1 MKKNLFAFAAA
12 CLIAACGAAS
22 ANAQEL
28 DKNASLEEIAA
39 FEKENFVSFDE
50 INADGAAKAA
60 QNLIAATNEGAEGS
74 DAKCWF
80 WGWRYYSYP
89 SYYYYS
95 WYCPCYYVPFRIVT
109 YTVPTVVTRVSSEV
123 NVVDPA
129 PADNNAEPASNDDS
143 ASLEIDPSTVAIAKS
158 SGKTACGA
166 VVDQAVP
173 ANSPLAK
180 MGIKRGD
187 VVTHVDGVQVKSIVD
202 LRKVTA
208 NSKLKFIPGNQIT
221 VSKQQINH
229 VPGAS
234 AAKALEAGA
243 NGLSDLN
250 IGEKSIKANETV
262 SLYDYYEALENSD
275 K

>member
-22 ANAQEL
+22 AQAQEL
-28 DKNASLEEIAA
+28 DKNATPAEIAA
-39 FEKENFVSFDE
+39 FEKENFVSFEE

-109 YTVPTVVTRVSSEV
+109 YTVPTTVVTTPV
-123 NVVDPA
+123 A
-129 PADNNAEPASNDDS
+129 
-143 ASLEIDPSTVAIAKS
+143 TVAIAKS

-173 ANSPLAK
+173 SNSPLAK

-202 LRKVTA
+202 LRKITA

-234 AAKALEAGA
+234 AAKALETGA
-243 NGLSDLN
+243 NGLTDLN
-250 IGEKSIKANETV
+250 IGEKSIGANETV